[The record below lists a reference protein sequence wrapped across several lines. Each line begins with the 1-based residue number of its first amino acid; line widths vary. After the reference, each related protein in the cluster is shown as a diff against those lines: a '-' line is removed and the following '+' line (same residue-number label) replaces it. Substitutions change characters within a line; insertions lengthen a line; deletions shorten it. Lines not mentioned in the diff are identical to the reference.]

1 MPNHPVGAIA
11 CALLAALLFA
21 IAAVAQQR
29 AAASVAADQPLIGS
43 LIRNPRWWAGMVG
56 DAGGYGMQ
64 VAALALGAV
73 LLVQPILVSA
83 LVFALPLAARL
94 NGRRITGRELGMAV
108 ALTAALVCFVV
119 IGNPTEGNSTA
130 PLRDW
135 LIPLAVLLG
144 AVAISVAA
152 AEAPQIRRRAG
163 AGEQATLRR
172 RGGLLGAGERATLP
186 SRAEGGRQLG
196 AGERALLLGAGGG
209 ALFGLAAALT
219 SYVTDLFEHGV
230 AEVLSSWQT
239 WALVASGAVGLY
251 LQQRAYQVGPLA
263 ASLPAVTIAEP
274 LAAAF
279 LGRTV
284 LDERLRAHGFGLL
297 VTALAVLVMCVTAV
311 GLSRSQAAPG

>member
-144 AVAISVAA
+144 AVAICVAA
-152 AEAPQIRRRAG
+152 AEAPQIRRRA
-163 AGEQATLRR
+163 
-172 RGGLLGAGERATLP
+172 
-186 SRAEGGRQLG
+186 S

-230 AEVLSSWQT
+230 GEVLSSWQT
-239 WALVASGAVGLY
+239 WALVASGVVGLY

-284 LDERLRAHGFGLL
+284 LDERLRAHGFGLF

-311 GLSRSQAAPG
+311 GLSRSQAEPG